1 MGRLLKFI
9 VVLLPLAGFVCAV
22 LHARGLMDEGRG
34 LPALAWLLGALAA
47 LALVEGVIF
56 KWWILPT
63 FAGELGERVYAG
75 GSYTPAE
82 DALVVLVARIRQEK
96 ERSLLPELEK
106 LVLADSR
113 RSRGWQEYAHVL
125 QDVFADAPAALEVLR
140 RGAASVR
147 DKEDRAM
154 LLCRAAYLAGDALRD
169 AALARSLY
177 SEAAQQYPRTAYGK
191 FAAQRAA
198 KLP

>member
-1 MGRLLKFI
+1 MGRLFKFI
-9 VVLLPLAGFVCAV
+9 VVLLPLAGFVWAV
-22 LHARGLMDEGRG
+22 LRVRTLMDEGQG
-34 LPALAWLLGALAA
+34 LLALACLLGALAA

-56 KWWILPT
+56 KWWILPSV
-63 FAGELGERVYAG
+63 AGELGERVYAG

-96 ERSLLPELEK
+96 KRELLPELEK

-113 RSRGWQEYAHVL
+113 RTRGWQEYAHVL
-125 QDVFADAPAALEVLR
+125 QDVFGDAPAALGVLR
-140 RGAASVR
+140 RGAACVR
-147 DKEDRAM
+147 GKEDRAM

-169 AALARSLY
+169 AAQARELY
-177 SEAAQQYPRTAYGK
+177 SEAAQRYPRTVYGG

-198 KLP
+198 NLP